1 MHNADYRQMLR
12 DFETEGVLV
21 PLKHDKAYLSKG
33 TDIKMGQ
40 CYAIALNLNH
50 PRLRGI
56 LEEADQAFDTQ
67 VLGQLKV
74 V

>member
-1 MHNADYRQMLR
+1 
-12 DFETEGVLV
+12 
-21 PLKHDKAYLSKG
+21 
-33 TDIKMGQ
+33 MGQ